1 MRLAFILY
9 KYFPFG
15 GLQRDFLRIA
25 LECQQRGHAIRVYT
39 PIWEGDIPAGF
50 EVVVVPVKALFNH
63 TRNEKLTA
71 WVEADLARRPVDRVI
86 GFNKMPG
93 LDVYYA
99 ADSCFEEKAQTLR
112 NPLYRRWGRYK
123 HFANYERAVFDPS
136 SPTEILMISEVQQP
150 LFVKHYGTPAER
162 FHLLPPG
169 IAQDRRAPANAAEV
183 RAAFRAEFELKDD
196 ELLLVQIGSG
206 FKTKGLDRSL
216 RALASLPRALRART
230 RLIAIGQDDPRA
242 FQLQAKTLGV
252 SDRVRILKG
261 RSDIPRFLL
270 GADLLIHPAYN
281 ENTGTVLLE
290 ALVSGLPVLVTQ
302 VCGYAHYIA
311 DADAGRVVP
320 APFQQETLNRMLAE
334 MLADDAARRRW
345 QRNGL
350 SFAET
355 ADLYSMPQHAAD
367 VILAERG

>member
-1 MRLAFILY
+1 MQLAFILY
-9 KYFPFG
+9 KYFPYG
-15 GLQRDFLRIA
+15 GLQRDFMRIA
-25 LECQQRGHAIRVYT
+25 LECQKRGHAIRVYT
-39 PIWEGDIPAGF
+39 PIWEGEVPAGF

-63 TRNEKLTA
+63 RRNEKLTA
-71 WVEADLARRPVDRVI
+71 WVEADLARRPVERVI

-99 ADSCFEEKAQTLR
+99 ADGCFEDKAQTLR

-123 HFANYERAVFDPS
+123 HFADYERAVFAPES
-136 SPTEILMISEVQQP
+136 KTEILMISEVQQP
-150 LFVKHYGTPAER
+150 LFVKHYATPAER

-169 IAQDRRAPANAAEV
+169 IAQDRRAPANAAQI
-183 RAAFRAEFELKDD
+183 RAEFRAEFGLAED

-216 RALASLPRALRART
+216 KAVAALPRELRQRT
-230 RLIAIGQDDPRA
+230 RLIVIGQDDPRP
-242 FQLQAKTLGV
+242 FLLQIKALGISEQV
-252 SDRVRILKG
+252 QILKG

-290 ALVSGLPVLVTQ
+290 ALVAGLPVLVTD

-311 DADAGRVVP
+311 EADAGRVLGS
-320 APFQQETLNRMLAE
+320 PFEQQQLNRSLRE
-334 MLADDAARRRW
+334 MLEDDAQRGQW

-350 SFAET
+350 AYADS
-355 ADLYSMPQHAAD
+355 ADLYSMPQRAAD
-367 VILAERG
+367 VILAERP